1 MFSLKFRSELPA
13 AVKKELDQLVAG
25 LKAFMLVSHDE
36 EGNLTVAASTAAG
49 TGDGTPTGVMHEY
62 PGATVP
68 AGYLLCDG
76 SAVNRN
82 TYAMLFAVIG
92 VLYGAGD
99 GLTTFNLPD
108 MRQRFP
114 IGKAAAGTGSVL
126 GGTGG
131 LIDHTHTGPSH
142 THGVSVVG
150 DAAPTTTT
158 VVATGVGTTVASST
172 HVHTPHTGAT
182 DASGAGNTGAA
193 NPPFLALNYIIRTG
207 L

>member
-25 LKAFMLVSHDE
+25 LKAFLLVSHDE
-36 EGNLTVAASTAAG
+36 EGNLTVAASAAAG
-49 TGDGTPTGVMHEY
+49 TSDGVPAGVIHQY
-62 PGATVP
+62 GGATVP

-82 TYAMLFAVIG
+82 TYALLFAAISTLHG
-92 VLYGAGD
+92 VGD
-99 GLTTFNLPD
+99 GLTTFNVPD

-142 THGVSVVG
+142 THTV
-150 DAAPTTTT
+150 TTT
-158 VVATGVGTTVASST
+158 VPSATVAVQAGVGTTVATDT
-172 HVHTPHTGAT
+172 HTHQGPT
-182 DASGAGNTGAA
+182 DAAGAGNTGTA